1 MTAPGLRE
9 RGAGLPAGVDAVL
22 APGLA
27 LLLAVG
33 EQSICWREEA
43 HGRGAQGQVP
53 ELAQDASGAQPC
65 SLQALFSPQGRRRLR
80 GSGRSQL

>member
-43 HGRGAQGQVP
+43 HGRGA
-53 ELAQDASGAQPC
+53 
-65 SLQALFSPQGRRRLR
+65 
-80 GSGRSQL
+80 